1 LHAPERKDERGAML
15 ADPGPFHEG
24 QEEFN

>member
-1 LHAPERKDERGAML
+1 LQAPLRKDERGAPL

>member
-1 LHAPERKDERGAML
+1 MLFERKDERRAML

-24 QEEFN
+24 QEDC